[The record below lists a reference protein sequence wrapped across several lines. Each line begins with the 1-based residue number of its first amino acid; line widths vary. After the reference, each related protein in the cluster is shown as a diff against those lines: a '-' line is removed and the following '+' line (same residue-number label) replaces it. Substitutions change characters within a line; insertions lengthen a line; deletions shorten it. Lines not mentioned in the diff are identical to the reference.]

1 VTSPSH
7 SEHRVTSEEPLRTS
21 PWQADST
28 RTVDGE
34 DDAMSPIRDAV
45 EDMAVDMELEETAST
60 TDTPRRPSTTG
71 KRGALYML
79 GSVASA
85 AAAAVTFDSKQRTNG
100 TGHAHSQS
108 HDATANKQ
116 SSSTT
121 SSMRN
126 RLGFLKS
133 SASADAAT
141 PHVPART
148 PDGKHV
154 DMHEERNKIDGVS
167 WQHVERARV

>member
-1 VTSPSH
+1 
-7 SEHRVTSEEPLRTS
+7 
-21 PWQADST
+21 
-28 RTVDGE
+28 
-34 DDAMSPIRDAV
+34 MSPIRDAV

-108 HDATANKQ
+108 HDATATKQ

-141 PHVPART
+141 PHVPARI